1 MMQITKMSPLTGN
14 NNTMMLDVT
23 PNQLAEFSD
32 PRRKRLVQDI
42 FPHLSQD
49 EREFIMTGTTPWDW
63 KQMFGEDE

>member
-32 PRRKRLVQDI
+32 PRRTRLVQDI

>member
-1 MMQITKMSPLTGN
+1 MSPLTGN
-14 NNTMMLDVT
+14 NNTMNLDVT

-32 PRRKRLVQDI
+32 PRRTRLVQDI

>member
-14 NNTMMLDVT
+14 NNTMNLDVT

-32 PRRKRLVQDI
+32 PRRTRLVQDI